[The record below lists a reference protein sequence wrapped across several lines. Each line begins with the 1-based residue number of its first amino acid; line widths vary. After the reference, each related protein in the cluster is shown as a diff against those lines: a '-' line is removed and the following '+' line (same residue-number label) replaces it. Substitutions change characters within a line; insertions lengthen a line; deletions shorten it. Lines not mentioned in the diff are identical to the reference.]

1 MYRLSHPDVGDL
13 DVFLVPV
20 GASDLGVAY
29 EVSFG

>member
-1 MYRLSHPDVGDL
+1 VYRLSHPQLGNL

-20 GASDLGVAY
+20 GASDAGVAY

>member
-1 MYRLSHPDVGDL
+1 MYRLSHPRVGDL

-20 GASDLGVAY
+20 GASDAGVAY